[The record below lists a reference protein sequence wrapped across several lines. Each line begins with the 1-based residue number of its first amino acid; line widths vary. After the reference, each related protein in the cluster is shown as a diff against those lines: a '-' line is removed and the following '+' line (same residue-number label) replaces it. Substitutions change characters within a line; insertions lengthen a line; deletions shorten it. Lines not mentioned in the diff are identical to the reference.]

1 VTDPVGGHDRAPG
14 EAVVAAVLEASPHS
28 MVVVDGRG
36 TVTHANRRALA
47 QLGYRADE
55 LVGSPVE
62 LVLPDPGGE
71 GGARHGR
78 RRDGSTFPAEL
89 SRSTLVVGDE
99 QRVVTGIVD
108 VGPARADAERLLTL
122 NRAFLTLARLNQ
134 ATVRARNAAE
144 LYAETCRLA
153 VEEGGYLG
161 AWVLRRGP
169 GSRVQTL
176 ATAGTLDDYIARL
189 DISLDPASPRGRGPT
204 ARTLRDGHATFSE
217 DFAADP
223 TTAPWRELAAS
234 YGIGAAASLPVRSGG
249 RLVAAF
255 TLWSARS
262 FVFDERMRT
271 LLVSLGENLSFALD
285 GFEAARRLER
295 SVTQRG
301 ELLNRLVVAQE
312 EERTRIASTVH
323 DDSVQALA
331 AVDLRLGLLAR
342 RVAGVAPELSATVA
356 QLQGT
361 VEAVSGGL
369 RRMLFELEP
378 AGSDVP
384 LVDLLREAAGHVFE
398 GRDLHWSVLAPE
410 SATPVG
416 ADLSPLARGQ
426 ALRIVRAA
434 LVEVR
439 DRAGVTQVAVRAR
452 DLDGGI
458 DVTVTDD
465 GNDDGRHPHDD
476 PLGRLRDRAETAG
489 GWCRAV
495 HLDPGCELRFWLPR
509 EVPGAVPG

>member
-1 VTDPVGGHDRAPG
+1 
-14 EAVVAAVLEASPHS
+14 
-28 MVVVDGRG
+28 M
-36 TVTHANRRALA
+36 
-47 QLGYRADE
+47 
-55 LVGSPVE
+55 
-62 LVLPDPGGE
+62 
-71 GGARHGR
+71 
-78 RRDGSTFPAEL
+78 
-89 SRSTLVVGDE
+89 
-99 QRVVTGIVD
+99 
-108 VGPARADAERLLTL
+108 
-122 NRAFLTLARLNQ
+122 
-134 ATVRARNAAE
+134 RARNAGE

-169 GSRVQTL
+169 GSRVETL

-204 ARTLRDGHATFSE
+204 ARTLRGGHATFSE
-217 DFAADP
+217 DFGADP
-223 TTAPWRELAAS
+223 TTAPWRDLAAS
-234 YGIGAAASLPVRSGG
+234 YGIGSAASLPVRSGG

-271 LLVSLGENLSFALD
+271 LLESLGENLSFALD
-285 GFEAARRLER
+285 GFEAAQRLER

-312 EERTRIASTVH
+312 DERTRIASMVH

-342 RVAGVAPELSATVA
+342 RVAGAAPELSATVA

-369 RRMLFELEP
+369 RRLLFELEP

-398 GRDLHWSVLAPE
+398 GRDLHWSVLTPE
-410 SATPVG
+410 SRRSRRRRSAPTSLRSPAGRPCGSGARPWWRCATAPAPPRWSSG
-416 ADLSPLARGQ
+416 L
-426 ALRIVRAA
+426 
-434 LVEVR
+434 
-439 DRAGVTQVAVRAR
+439 R

-458 DVTVTDD
+458 DVTVADD
-465 GNDDGRHPHDD
+465 GNDDGRHADD
-476 PLGRLRDRAETAG
+476 DALGHLRDRAETAG

-495 HLDPGCELRFWLPR
+495 RLDPGCELRFWLPR